1 MSMHL
6 SPEQKAQLEATLRRR
21 QAELRQQL
29 DTHQEGRSR
38 AEHARDVLLQDG
50 DDAPQRDAD
59 REVDLALTDMEGVE
73 LAALQAALQRLPS
86 ADYGLCSECGCE
98 IPFARLALE
107 PQALRCVA
115 CETQHERGG
124 PARPTI

>member
-6 SPEQKAQLEATLRRR
+6 SPEQKAQLEAALRRR
-21 QAELRQQL
+21 QSALRQQL
-29 DTHQEGRSR
+29 DAHQEGRSR

-73 LAALQAALQRLPS
+73 LAALQAALQRLAS

-115 CETQHERGG
+115 CETRHERGG